1 MNEERRLVVGFVRS
15 PHGIT
20 GEFKVESASGRYE
33 HIEALKEVTL
43 RNGSAEK
50 RFSVLSSRSGNG
62 TLYMKLADID
72 SPEDGTGKLW
82 CRKDMPTNPERMN
95 GISKT

>member
-72 SPEDGTGKLW
+72 SPEDVQKYRNCGAGKI
-82 CRKDMPTNPERMN
+82 CQQTRK
-95 GISKT
+95 G